1 MINLFENYAAQEIDL
16 EYSLQ
21 RSHQG
26 HLTIVLQDNGFLPV
40 HVVSPIG
47 FFTRMDMYKKTSKD
61 KPRFFNEL
69 SLPAYWEIRG
79 TGNGAEIYEGYKKKG
94 NIFYSQRKG
103 DYRLIQSVEW
113 LNDSGRVRAVDLY
126 NQNGRRFGRES
137 YSDGEHALTSYFDL
151 TGREVIIINHILNT
165 IQVYFNQK
173 SYIFSDYIAFVLFF
187 LEAAQVPVENI
198 LYNHLGQPYFVTQAL
213 QEKYPEKMFD
223 HILFWQEES
232 GEMPGN
238 MRGMFEA
245 PKSSTT
251 QIVVQNHDEYERLKK
266 QVVLPS
272 PIKVSYLGYLY
283 HFKKEAEMGHDIL
296 IHTNSDQLEAIENLI
311 QELPDFH
318 FHISAR
324 TEMSE
329 KLMRLEEFS
338 NVSLYPNITSTEL
351 ETLLLNSHFYLDIN
365 HGGELDNIVRQAFE
379 HNLLLFSFAQTIH
392 NSRMINSPSI
402 YEKTDVKKLVENIKE
417 SSTTTGAYL
426 NAIQAQRRL
435 AGQANIK
442 DYEEVLK

>member
-1 MINLFENYAAQEIDL
+1 MINLFENYAAREIDL

-21 RSHQG
+21 HSHQE

-40 HVVSPIG
+40 HVISPIG

-151 TGREVIIINHILNT
+151 TGREVIIINHILDT
-165 IQVYFNQK
+165 IQVNFNQK
-173 SYIFSDYIAFVLFF
+173 SYVFSDYTAFILFF
-187 LEAAQVPVENI
+187 LEVAQLPVENI

-213 QEKYPEKMFD
+213 QVKYPEKMFE
-223 HILFWQEES
+223 HVLFWQEES
-232 GEMPGN
+232 KEMPGN
-238 MRGMFEA
+238 MKGIFEA
-245 PKSSTT
+245 PKSSTA
-251 QIVVQNHDEYERLKK
+251 QIVVQNRGEYERLKK
-266 QVVLPS
+266 QVASPS
-272 PIKVSYLGYLY
+272 PIKMSYLGYLY
-283 HFKKEAEMGHDIL
+283 HFKKEAARGRHIL
-296 IHTNSDQLEAIENLI
+296 IHTNSDQIEAIDYLI
-311 QELPDFH
+311 QELSNFH

-329 KLMRLEEFS
+329 KLMRLEEFP
-338 NVSLYPNITSTEL
+338 NVSLYPNITSAEL

-365 HGGELDNIVRQAFE
+365 HGGELDNVVRQAFE

-392 NSRMINSPSI
+392 NSRVMNPQSI
-402 YEKTDVKKLVENIKE
+402 YENTDVKKLVENIKE
-417 SSTTTGAYL
+417 DATTSEAYL
-426 NAIQAQRRL
+426 NAIQAQRIL
-435 AGQANIK
+435 AGQAKIE
-442 DYEEVLK
+442 DYEEVLR